1 MKTQRFDVTGMTC
14 AACQA
19 NVTRRVKK
27 LEGVKQVEVD
37 LLSGRMRVEYDE
49 TAQDEARICAA
60 VEEIGY
66 GATPQRLRRRRR
78 KRAAFAASGRSG
90 KSAPRTTA
98 RR

>member
-27 LEGVKQVEVD
+27 LEGVKQVDVD

-66 GATPQRLRRRRR
+66 GATPQRATPAQAE
-78 KRAAFAASGRSG
+78 KSGFRSQWQE
-90 KSAPRTTA
+90 RQ
-98 RR
+98 